1 MVAIDGVGFDW
12 SYMAEDEVST
22 NMALMAFLDSKSLD
36 KLIRSQITDKSR
48 KGVGFDSYNDV
59 PPPPT
64 GLFLPPKI
72 DLSYSGLKEFKQPE
86 FKSYGPKF
94 CETESNNASKS
105 ISNELKESPDTPL
118 VKNRASNN
126 KDCSVKSHVELE
138 KKTIVPT
145 AAKIEFVKAK
155 QHEKPVRKPFKP
167 KPFNTARPNPA
178 LVNDVRVNQVNVVKA
193 SACWVW
199 RPTKPNGASITLKR
213 HNYIDILRN
222 SMEDMLPL
230 EEEQMVAELL
240 VKELF
245 TL

>member
-1 MVAIDGVGFDW
+1 MNEVIFYEQIAVLKSDL
-12 SYMAEDEVST
+12 SYR
-22 NMALMAFLDSKSLD
+22 DSEISGLKSELE
-36 KLIRSQITDKSR
+36 KLKKKRK

-72 DLSYSGLKEFKQPE
+72 NLSYSGLKEFKQPE

-94 CETESNNASKS
+94 CEIESNNASKS
-105 ISNELKESPDTPL
+105 ISNELKESPDAPL

-155 QHEKPVRKPFKP
+155 QHEKPVRKPFKYVEMY
-167 KPFNTARPNPA
+167 RPQGP
-178 LVNDVRVNQVNVVKA
+178 RGNQ
-193 SACWVW
+193 
-199 RPTKPNGASITLKR
+199 
-213 HNYIDILRN
+213 RN
-222 SMEDMLPL
+222 
-230 EEEQMVAELL
+230 
-240 VKELF
+240 
-245 TL
+245 